1 MTVYR
6 PGLVFTLAVMLAWAT
21 LLVATAGCDTNDLG
35 SLEDESVRTLL
46 EDLNE
51 LSTFTTSMDS
61 AGLLD
66 TLDGPGAYTLFAP
79 RNAAFDG
86 LDVLDS
92 TARDDV
98 LLRVV
103 RHHLVVGENIY
114 ASDIT
119 DGASWS
125 SLEGGTLTLH
135 TQDGISVNGA
145 SVVTPDVD
153 ASNGV
158 IHIIDQVLS
167 ERLNA
172 YQRILVTDSLEQLQ
186 AIVDT
191 AGASTRDLLQDE
203 SSTGRTVLA
212 PSNQAVLDAFDAN
225 GDNTLDPDELA
236 AAHLG
241 RILQNHIVPGTIAS
255 TDLPESPVR
264 FETFTGEELVFV
276 RNGTTVTIFSPA
288 GDTAVVQTPDIR
300 VRNGVL
306 HTIDGLLPPQ
316 PD

>member
-6 PGLVFTLAVMLAWAT
+6 PGLVFTLAVMLAWTT

-35 SLEDESVRTLL
+35 SLEDESLRTLL

-66 TLDGPGAYTLFAP
+66 TLDGPGPYTLFAP

-92 TARDDV
+92 TARDEV
-98 LLRVV
+98 VLRVV

-119 DGASWS
+119 DGTSRS

-158 IHIIDQVLS
+158 IHIIDKVLS

-191 AGASTRDLLQDE
+191 AGASIRDILQRE
-203 SSTGRTVLA
+203 SSTGLTILA
-212 PSNQAVLDAFDAN
+212 PSNQAVVDALDAN
-225 GDNTLDPDELA
+225 GDHTLDPDEFA
-236 AAHLG
+236 AVNLK
-241 RILQNHIVPGTIAS
+241 RILQNHILPGTIAS
-255 TDLPESPVR
+255 TDLPESPMR
-264 FETFTGEELVFV
+264 IETFLGEELEFV